1 MKIILEVKIYILLML
16 TACLLLIV
24 REQVGVKVFSTYLLA
39 SVFGIKSIGCFITGK
54 CYQEV
59 YFFLITYSII
69 NLSFVFYYQELK
81 QLFEDTYNKI
91 RNKKIINKKNNK
103 QKNKNKQ

>member
-39 SVFGIKSIGCFITGK
+39 SIFGIKRIGCFITGK

-91 RNKKIINKKNNK
+91 RNKKIKNNK
-103 QKNKNKQ
+103 K

>member
-1 MKIILEVKIYILLML
+1 MKIILEVKIYVLLML
-16 TACLLLIV
+16 TTCLLLMV
-24 REQVGVKVFSTYLLA
+24 REQVGIKIFSTYILA
-39 SVFGIKSIGCFITGK
+39 SIFGIKSIGCFITGK

-69 NLSFVFYYQELK
+69 NFAVVFYYQELK

-91 RNKKIINKKNNK
+91 RDNK
-103 QKNKNKQ
+103 

>member
-39 SVFGIKSIGCFITGK
+39 SIFGIKSIGCFITGK

-91 RNKKIINKKNNK
+91 RNKKIKNNK
-103 QKNKNKQ
+103 K

>member
-39 SVFGIKSIGCFITGK
+39 SIFGIKSIGCFITGK

-69 NLSFVFYYQELK
+69 TLSFVFYYQELK

-91 RNKKIINKKNNK
+91 RNKKIKNNK
-103 QKNKNKQ
+103 K

>member
-39 SVFGIKSIGCFITGK
+39 YIFGIKSIGCFITGK

-91 RNKKIINKKNNK
+91 RNKKIKNNK
-103 QKNKNKQ
+103 K

>member
-39 SVFGIKSIGCFITGK
+39 SIFGIKSIGCFITGK

-69 NLSFVFYYQELK
+69 NLTFVFYYQELK
-81 QLFEDTYNKI
+81 QLFGDTYNKI
-91 RNKKIINKKNNK
+91 RDKKIINNK
-103 QKNKNKQ
+103 

>member
-1 MKIILEVKIYILLML
+1 M
-16 TACLLLIV
+16 V
-24 REQVGVKVFSTYLLA
+24 REQVGIKIFSTYILA
-39 SVFGIKSIGCFITGK
+39 SIFGIKSIGCFITGK

-69 NLSFVFYYQELK
+69 NFAVVFYYQELK

-91 RNKKIINKKNNK
+91 RDNK
-103 QKNKNKQ
+103 